1 MRVTWRGAAA
11 AVFLWVAL
19 AGQGAKAQESPEYT
33 GCTDAQGQAVAVRED
48 PKARRVFEV
57 RLVEGVLVIVHN
69 PTLLPD
75 LWPVARRFLFAHA
88 CVRIQAGYLPP
99 APQTVAQDRSLDC
112 QAVEWL
118 VRNGRVRADDI
129 GLIETALNGLRRR
142 DWRYVAEGPRRV
154 EVAACYRRIVESL
167 ARNAEG
173 TKRDWSRCVEVC
185 GEQMVDCRATG
196 GRVGET
202 TVDCMQVYLICV
214 DICNRRYP

>member
-19 AGQGAKAQESPEYT
+19 AGQGAKAQESQEYT

-57 RLVEGVLVIVHN
+57 RLVEGVPVIVHN

-75 LWPVARRFLFAHA
+75 LWPVARLFLFAHA

-129 GLIETALNGLRRR
+129 GLIEKALNGLRRS
-142 DWRYVAEGPRRV
+142 DWRYVAEEPRRV

-167 ARNAEG
+167 AKNAEG

-185 GEQMVDCRATG
+185 GDQMVDCRAAG

>member
-1 MRVTWRGAAA
+1 MRVTWRWAVA
-11 AVFLWVAL
+11 AVFLWAAL
-19 AGQGAKAQESPEYT
+19 AGQGARAQEYT
-33 GCTDAQGQAVAVRED
+33 GCTDAKGQAVAVLED
-48 PKARRVFEV
+48 SKARRVFET
-57 RLVEGVLVIVHN
+57 RLVGGVPVIVHN
-69 PTLLPD
+69 PQLLPD
-75 LWPVARRFLFAHA
+75 LWPAARLFLFAHECA
-88 CVRIQAGYLPP
+88 RIQAGYLPP

-129 GLIETALNGLRRR
+129 GLIEKALNGLRRS
-142 DWRYVAEGPRRV
+142 DWRYVAEEPRRV

-167 ARNAEG
+167 AKKAEG

-185 GEQMVDCRATG
+185 GDQMVDCRAAG

>member
-1 MRVTWRGAAA
+1 MRVTWRGAVA

-33 GCTDAQGQAVAVRED
+33 GCTDAKGQAVAVRED

-57 RLVEGVLVIVHN
+57 RLVEGVPVIVHN

-154 EVAACYRRIVESL
+154 EVAACYQRIVESL

-202 TVDCMQVYLICV
+202 TVDCMQVYLICI

>member
-57 RLVEGVLVIVHN
+57 RLVEGVPVIVHN